1 VAGRARGGAG
11 EVPPVTVP
19 DVAAPARTTAQ
30 RRHVVDRLMGGLC
43 AAAILVAVAPLAS
56 VLGYVALQGASAL
69 NWAFFTHLPA
79 PVGEPGGGMAN
90 AMVGTL
96 TLIGLASCV
105 GVPIGILG
113 GLFLAEAGDGPL
125 GWWIRFTADILN
137 GIPSIVIGIFVYAL
151 VVVPM
156 KRFSA
161 VAGGLA
167 LGFIMI
173 PLVMRTT
180 EEMVRLVPSSL
191 REASLALGIRW
202 WVTTLRVVL
211 RTATAGVLTGIMLAV
226 ARIGGETAPLLFTAF
241 NNQFWQS
248 RLDQPIASLT
258 VQLYNYA
265 IAPYDDWHRQAWAAA
280 LVLMTITLLLN
291 VIARFAGRQ
300 RYTAGGR

>member
-1 VAGRARGGAG
+1 MSTISAVGHVSSRRRRAM
-11 EVPPVTVP
+11 
-19 DVAAPARTTAQ
+19 
-30 RRHVVDRLMGGLC
+30 DRLMRWLC
-43 AAAILVAVAPLAS
+43 LAATLVAIAPLAS
-56 VLGYVALQGASAL
+56 VLGYVILQGASAL
-69 NWAFFTHLPA
+69 NWDFFTHLPA

-96 TLIGLASCV
+96 TLIGLASCA
-105 GVPIGILG
+105 GVPVGILG
-113 GLFLAEAGDGPL
+113 GLFLAEYGDGRL
-125 GWWIRFTADILN
+125 GWWMRFTADVLN
-137 GIPSIVIGIFVYAL
+137 GIPSIVIGVFVYTF

-161 VAGGLA
+161 LAGGLA
-167 LGFIMI
+167 LGVMMI

-180 EEMVRLVPSSL
+180 EEMVRLVPSRL
-191 REASLALGIRW
+191 REASLALGIPW

-211 RTATAGVLTGIMLAV
+211 RTATAGVITGVMLAV

-241 NNQFWQS
+241 NNQYWQS
-248 RLDQPIASLT
+248 GLDQPIASLT

-291 VIARFAGRQ
+291 VIARVAGRQ
-300 RYTAGGR
+300 RFRAGGR

>member
-1 VAGRARGGAG
+1 M
-11 EVPPVTVP
+11 T
-19 DVAAPARTTAQ
+19 AAAHATAP
-30 RRHVVDRLMGGLC
+30 RRRVMDRLMGLVCVG
-43 AAAILVAVAPLAS
+43 AVLVAVAPLVS
-56 VLGYVALQGASAL
+56 VLGYVVLEGASAL
-69 NWAFFTHLPA
+69 NWAFFTSLPA

-96 TLIGLASCV
+96 TLIALASCV

-113 GLFLAEAGDGPL
+113 GLFLAEAGDGRL
-125 GWWIRFTADILN
+125 GWWIRFTADVLN
-137 GIPSIVIGIFVYAL
+137 GIPSIVIGVFVYAL

-161 VAGGLA
+161 LAGGLA
-167 LGFIMI
+167 LGMMMI

-180 EEMVRLVPSSL
+180 EEMVRLVPASL
-191 REASLALGIRW
+191 REASLALGVRW
-202 WVTTLRVVL
+202 WVTTLRVIL
-211 RTATAGVLTGIMLAV
+211 RTATAGVITGVMLAV

-241 NNQFWQS
+241 NNQYWQT

-258 VQLYNYA
+258 VQLFNYS

-291 VIARFAGRQ
+291 VAARVAGRQ
-300 RYTAGGR
+300 RFTARGR